1 MRNQSA
7 ALRSFADAVHSLN
20 SRPNSVRPTSS
31 LLQWLF
37 VGLLFGLVLGGC
49 SNQSV
54 DAGSPTPAATT
65 ETTTSAPKVL
75 SDTTPT
81 GATAPLLDGI
91 GPLHLP
97 ISTDVPLAQKYFDQA
112 LTLAFGFN
120 HAEAVRSFR
129 EAARQDPTCGMCY
142 WGVALALGPN
152 INAPMAP
159 EAIPE
164 AWAAV
169 QQALALRHLETP
181 REQAYID
188 AISTRYSQDGEGRA
202 ALDLVYAGA
211 MQRLVERFPQDH
223 NARTLMAEAYMDVT
237 PWAYWNDDASPG
249 PHTERFV
256 AALEQVI
263 AEQPDH
269 PGALHLYIHAME
281 QYSPTKAEVVAD
293 RLGPLVPVAGHL
305 VHMPSHIYLRVGR
318 YHDAVIAN
326 TKAAES
332 DEDYIAQCNAQGL
345 YPAAYYPHNIH
356 FLWYSAMM
364 EGRRQLAL
372 DSAHKLRDRV
382 PLEMAK
388 MMGSV
393 QQFLAVPSYTYVR
406 FGLWEQALAE
416 APPPADLPL
425 AQAMWH
431 YAHGMAYAST
441 DRLLEAQKSLAEL
454 QLLQSNGTLEAL
466 VVRQGHPVAPTL
478 LNIAT
483 HLVAARIA
491 QLEGNNE
498 VELAQLT
505 HAVAAQDSLPYTEP
519 PFWHFPVRQALAAAQ
534 MRQGDPMAAA
544 ATYRQDL
551 VKFPRNGWSLF
562 GLLQAQ
568 PQAVDA
574 AELTALLQTAWKYSD
589 IEPTAGY

>member
-1 MRNQSA
+1 MGSKALGVRASVGTTIQSGF
-7 ALRSFADAVHSLN
+7 RRRQIGSHGSL
-20 SRPNSVRPTSS
+20 VLC
-31 LLQWLF
+31 LLA
-37 VGLLFGLVLGGC
+37 GLLVGGC
-49 SNQSV
+49 SNQE
-54 DAGSPTPAATT
+54 AGSAPELVPELAPEATAASV
-65 ETTTSAPKVL
+65 SADGV
-75 SDTTPT
+75 
-81 GATAPLLDGI
+81 TAPLLEGI

-152 INAPMAP
+152 INAPMAA

-169 QQALALRHLETP
+169 QQALVLRDQQTP

-188 AISTRYSQDGEGRA
+188 AISTRYSPAGEDRA

-223 NARTLMAEAYMDVT
+223 TARTLMAEALMDIS
-237 PWAYWNDDASPG
+237 PWAYWNDDTSPG
-249 PHTERFV
+249 PHTEKLV

-263 AEQPDH
+263 AEKPDH
-269 PGALHLYIHAME
+269 PGALHLYIHVME
-281 QYSPTKAEVVAD
+281 QYYPAKAEVVAD
-293 RLGPLVPVAGHL
+293 LLGSLVPVAGHL

-326 TKAAES
+326 SKAAAS
-332 DEDYIAQCNAQGL
+332 DENYIAQCNAQGL

-364 EGRRQLAL
+364 EGRRELAL
-372 DSAHKLRDRV
+372 ASAHKLRDRV

-441 DRLLEAQKSLAEL
+441 ERLSQAQQSLAEL
-454 QLLQSNGTLEAL
+454 QLLQSNRTLDAL

-491 QLEGNNE
+491 QLQGYDAK
-498 VELAQLT
+498 ELGQLT
-505 HAVAAQDSLPYTEP
+505 QAVAAQDSLPYTEP
-519 PFWHFPVRQALAAAQ
+519 PFWHFPVRQALASAQ
-534 MRQGDPMAAA
+534 LRQGEPAAAA
-544 ATYRQDL
+544 ATYREDL
-551 VKFPRNGWSLF
+551 VKFPRNGWSLH

-568 PQAVDA
+568 PQAADV
-574 AELTALLQTAWKYSD
+574 AELTEELQIAWKYSD